1 MGKLLQLIAKL
12 FGKNAISKTLG
23 TRTNVI
29 KLPGNE
35 QKRLI
40 KDELNI
46 EAASDLAAQKVL
58 KEAEDLIAEIPKM
71 NDQEILTLTG
81 NLQRLDNKLNP
92 PSAEVLDL
100 TTKKPITGEG
110 LEQLAARDGLPA
122 DVSPDSPIGRVM
134 QGAQRLRK
142 EKDELD
148 KMLKDPVKQLEQ
160 EMQNPYR
167 AGGALDPKM
176 GIVRTAARQVL
187 QKLAREGKI
196 NIEDPR
202 EAKAII
208 EGYQGGVDPI
218 EVFRKTFGQDALG
231 DLANLGDELLEI
243 DNRGGS
249 FKELKKI
256 LDDEGFFDLQ
266 QPKSPAQGMT
276 DEELMKRIKDEDPEG
291 FATGGRVGYS
301 DGGYTFE
308 QFLKDKQQVDEFMSI
323 EELKREYKRMM
334 ELKKIRDQRD
344 MVATGGRVG
353 FDDGGILSLEEAKKL
368 NPGMFVDTTTYNP
381 IPENAPNMAAD
392 EIAKVIMGTGFL
404 PEEDDELGYP
414 EGMEKPMSSREFIFK
429 SYVVPKRKELME
441 NFGLT
446 MKEADDLIR
455 EGMAKYRTNKA
466 IGGRVGFQKGTS
478 KIFDQLE
485 MDVPHPYGH
494 RVNYQ
499 IGGPA
504 YDATDPI
511 YGASAI
517 TVTPDTIM
525 GPQGNQI
532 QAQMGKPSMTS
543 QFFSGP
549 AFDKYSAERTR
560 SYTQSPSRLQYNLDA
575 NKAAG
580 QFIQDRSKEMFGD
593 NIFGKGLGILGT
605 AASVPL
611 AAAISPFHE
620 AAQVIAEG
628 RMEPGSGAKGFYDAF
643 MAEKPF
649 LTAAQ
654 RAGGVL
660 QSIPVVGDAVTK
672 TGEKIYDLLNKPTT
686 AQPTFDRKATPT
698 PNAGTSAKFMLYS
711 DPPGTP
717 GRTAIGMVDPNDS
730 KHYGGYDAQGRERFH
745 NPSSDEYDPFSNF
758 KKGSY
763 GDPNYQ
769 RPTMA
774 DVAGPAATGGGYAG
788 DTKNVVSEDPL
799 GLIQQINKLR
809 NGQTP
814 YANYSYQPEEGGYVA
829 WNGTSY
835 SVVNPEQIKRDIE
848 AIQGLASGGRVGYAY
863 GSGLKLI
870 QLLQK
875 AGKSLKQAIKE
886 AVDNINPTGD
896 KKLDADMA
904 VDDMLETYSIDRDA
918 VDGYDILNA
927 YDEAYKTI
935 TNPKTMS
942 EVETLEAMGANITA
956 KTLELVE
963 KYPGLNS
970 ELARKIAS
978 DPDPQ
983 RQADVISMIEQTFK
997 MDEMGMSGDEIIDTF
1012 RKKTDRTKQAGG
1024 GLSYLSGF

>member
-29 KLPGNE
+29 KLPSNE
-35 QKRLI
+35 KKRLI

-58 KEAEDLIAEIPKM
+58 KEAEDLIADIPKM
-71 NDQEILTLTG
+71 NDQEVLTFTG
-81 NLQRLDNKLNP
+81 NLQRLDNKINP

-100 TTKKPITGEG
+100 TTKKPVTGEG

-148 KMLKDPVKQLEQ
+148 KMLKDPAKQLEQ

-167 AGGALDPKM
+167 SGGPLDPKM

-196 NIEDPR
+196 NIADER

-266 QPKSPAQGMT
+266 QPKNPVQGRT
-276 DEELMKRIKDEDPEG
+276 DEELMKLIKDEDPEK
-291 FATGGRVGYS
+291 F
-301 DGGYTFE
+301 
-308 QFLKDKQQVDEFMSI
+308 
-323 EELKREYKRMM
+323 
-334 ELKKIRDQRD
+334 
-344 MVATGGRVG
+344 ATGGRVG

-414 EGMEKPMSSREFIFK
+414 EGMEKPMSSKLFIFEE
-429 SYVVPKRKELME
+429 YVIPQRKKMME

-446 MKEADDLIR
+446 LKEADDLIR
-455 EGMAKYRTNKA
+455 QEMEKYRTNKA
-466 IGGRVGFQKGTS
+466 TGGRVGF
-478 KIFDQLE
+478 
-485 MDVPHPYGH
+485 
-494 RVNYQ
+494 Q

-504 YDATDPI
+504 YDATNPI
-511 YGASAI
+511 YGSSAI

-525 GPQGNQI
+525 GPQGKQI
-532 QAQMGKPSMTS
+532 QAQTGVNPALQRS
-543 QFFSGP
+543 QNPFQNLGFLNTQKHFDQNQLLKNAVASGEITP
-549 AFDKYSAERTR
+549 E
-560 SYTQSPSRLQYNLDA
+560 QYNEL
-575 NKAAG
+575 
-580 QFIQDRSKEMFGD
+580 
-593 NIFGKGLGILGT
+593 
-605 AASVPL
+605 
-611 AAAISPFHE
+611 
-620 AAQVIAEG
+620 
-628 RMEPGSGAKGFYDAF
+628 
-643 MAEKPF
+643 
-649 LTAAQ
+649 
-654 RAGGVL
+654 
-660 QSIPVVGDAVTK
+660 
-672 TGEKIYDLLNKPTT
+672 
-686 AQPTFDRKATPT
+686 
-698 PNAGTSAKFMLYS
+698 
-711 DPPGTP
+711 
-717 GRTAIGMVDPNDS
+717 
-730 KHYGGYDAQGRERFH
+730 GGYDVTQTMGAG
-745 NPSSDEYDPFSNF
+745 NPVMGGIGNLLGSTAYNVVQSLKGDQPFSDIPGDVYRNVKGGMGLISDDLKSKYENIINQQQSNVIPNF
-758 KKGSY
+758 EKLSDGSY
-763 GDPNYQ
+763 RDTRSGDIYGSETYDSIAAGMYPDIYNPNQ
-769 RPTMA
+769 QTTNSNIQNLTQLMD
-774 DVAGPAATGGGYAG
+774 DVNQTSGTTTIRSLEEAKNYLRKQALAAPSNQESIITDGPYKFKVGTDGSISY
-788 DTKNVVSEDPL
+788 L
-799 GLIQQINKLR
+799 GLID
-809 NGQTP
+809 
-814 YANYSYQPEEGGYVA
+814 GY
-829 WNGTSY
+829 
-835 SVVNPEQIKRDIE
+835 
-848 AIQGLASGGRVGYAY
+848 ASGGRVGYAY
-863 GSGLKLI
+863 GSGLKLA

-935 TNPKTMS
+935 ANPKTMS

-963 KYPGLNS
+963 KYPGLNT

-983 RQADVISMIEQTFK
+983 RQAEVISTIEQAFELMK
-997 MDEMGMSGDEIIDTF
+997 QGKSSDEVLDIMNQM
-1012 RKKTDRTKQAGG
+1012 TDRTKQAGG

>member
-29 KLPGNE
+29 KLPSNE
-35 QKRLI
+35 KKRLI

-58 KEAEDLIAEIPKM
+58 KEAEDLIADIPKM
-71 NDQEILTLTG
+71 NDQEVLTFTG
-81 NLQRLDNKLNP
+81 NLQRLDNKINP

-100 TTKKPITGEG
+100 TTKKPVTGEG

-148 KMLKDPVKQLEQ
+148 KMLKDPAKQLEQ

-167 AGGALDPKM
+167 SGGPLDPKM

-196 NIEDPR
+196 NIADER

-266 QPKSPAQGMT
+266 QPKNPVQGRT
-276 DEELMKRIKDEDPEG
+276 DEELMKLIKDEDPEK
-291 FATGGRVGYS
+291 F
-301 DGGYTFE
+301 
-308 QFLKDKQQVDEFMSI
+308 
-323 EELKREYKRMM
+323 
-334 ELKKIRDQRD
+334 
-344 MVATGGRVG
+344 ATGGRVG

-414 EGMEKPMSSREFIFK
+414 EGMEKPMSSKLFIFEE
-429 SYVVPKRKELME
+429 YVIPQRKKMME

-446 MKEADDLIR
+446 LKEADDLIR
-455 EGMAKYRTNKA
+455 QEMEKYRTNKA
-466 IGGRVGFQKGTS
+466 TGGRVGF
-478 KIFDQLE
+478 
-485 MDVPHPYGH
+485 
-494 RVNYQ
+494 Q

-511 YGASAI
+511 YGSSAI

-525 GPQGNQI
+525 GPQGKQI
-532 QAQMGKPSMTS
+532 QAQTGVNPALQRS
-543 QFFSGP
+543 QNPFQNLGFLNTQKHFDQNQLLKNAVASGEITP
-549 AFDKYSAERTR
+549 E
-560 SYTQSPSRLQYNLDA
+560 QYNEL
-575 NKAAG
+575 
-580 QFIQDRSKEMFGD
+580 
-593 NIFGKGLGILGT
+593 
-605 AASVPL
+605 
-611 AAAISPFHE
+611 
-620 AAQVIAEG
+620 
-628 RMEPGSGAKGFYDAF
+628 
-643 MAEKPF
+643 
-649 LTAAQ
+649 
-654 RAGGVL
+654 
-660 QSIPVVGDAVTK
+660 
-672 TGEKIYDLLNKPTT
+672 
-686 AQPTFDRKATPT
+686 
-698 PNAGTSAKFMLYS
+698 
-711 DPPGTP
+711 
-717 GRTAIGMVDPNDS
+717 
-730 KHYGGYDAQGRERFH
+730 GGYDVTQTMGAG
-745 NPSSDEYDPFSNF
+745 NPVMGGIGNLLGSTAYNVVQSLKGDQPFSDIPGDVYRNVKGGMGLISDDLKSKYENIINQQQSNVIPNF
-758 KKGSY
+758 EKLSDGSY
-763 GDPNYQ
+763 RDTRSGDIYGSETYDSIAAGMYPDIYNPNQ
-769 RPTMA
+769 QTTNSNIQNLTQLMD
-774 DVAGPAATGGGYAG
+774 DVNQTSGTTTIRSLEEAKNYLRKQALAAPSNQESIITDGPYKFKVGTDGSISY
-788 DTKNVVSEDPL
+788 L
-799 GLIQQINKLR
+799 GLID
-809 NGQTP
+809 
-814 YANYSYQPEEGGYVA
+814 GY
-829 WNGTSY
+829 
-835 SVVNPEQIKRDIE
+835 
-848 AIQGLASGGRVGYAY
+848 ASGGRVGYAY
-863 GSGLKLI
+863 GSGLKLA

-935 TNPKTMS
+935 ANPKTMS

-963 KYPGLNS
+963 KYPGLNT

-983 RQADVISMIEQTFK
+983 RQAEVISTIEQAFELMK
-997 MDEMGMSGDEIIDTF
+997 QGKSSDEVLDIMNQM
-1012 RKKTDRTKQAGG
+1012 TDRTKQAGG

>member
-92 PSAEVLDL
+92 PSAEVLDI
-100 TTKKPITGEG
+100 TTKKPVTGEG

-148 KMLKDPVKQLEQ
+148 KMLKDPAKQLEQ

-167 AGGALDPKM
+167 SGGPLDPKM

-196 NIEDPR
+196 NIADER

-249 FKELKKI
+249 FKDIKKI

-266 QPKSPAQGMT
+266 QPKNPAQGRT
-276 DEELMKRIKDEDPEG
+276 DEELMKIIKGEDPEE
-291 FATGGRVGYS
+291 FA
-301 DGGYTFE
+301 
-308 QFLKDKQQVDEFMSI
+308 K
-323 EELKREYKRMM
+323 
-334 ELKKIRDQRD
+334 
-344 MVATGGRVG
+344 GGRVG

-414 EGMEKPMSSREFIFK
+414 EGMEKPMSSKLFIFEQ
-429 SYVVPKRKELME
+429 YVIPQRKKMME

-446 MKEADDLIR
+446 LKEADDLIR
-455 EGMAKYRTNKA
+455 QEMEKYRTNKA

-494 RVNYQ
+494 RV
-499 IGGPA
+499 
-504 YDATDPI
+504 
-511 YGASAI
+511 
-517 TVTPDTIM
+517 
-525 GPQGNQI
+525 
-532 QAQMGKPSMTS
+532 
-543 QFFSGP
+543 
-549 AFDKYSAERTR
+549 
-560 SYTQSPSRLQYNLDA
+560 
-575 NKAAG
+575 
-580 QFIQDRSKEMFGD
+580 
-593 NIFGKGLGILGT
+593 
-605 AASVPL
+605 
-611 AAAISPFHE
+611 
-620 AAQVIAEG
+620 
-628 RMEPGSGAKGFYDAF
+628 
-643 MAEKPF
+643 
-649 LTAAQ
+649 
-654 RAGGVL
+654 
-660 QSIPVVGDAVTK
+660 
-672 TGEKIYDLLNKPTT
+672 
-686 AQPTFDRKATPT
+686 
-698 PNAGTSAKFMLYS
+698 
-711 DPPGTP
+711 
-717 GRTAIGMVDPNDS
+717 
-730 KHYGGYDAQGRERFH
+730 
-745 NPSSDEYDPFSNF
+745 
-758 KKGSY
+758 
-763 GDPNYQ
+763 
-769 RPTMA
+769 
-774 DVAGPAATGGGYAG
+774 
-788 DTKNVVSEDPL
+788 
-799 GLIQQINKLR
+799 
-809 NGQTP
+809 
-814 YANYSYQPEEGGYVA
+814 
-829 WNGTSY
+829 
-835 SVVNPEQIKRDIE
+835 
-848 AIQGLASGGRVGYAY
+848 GYAY
-863 GSGLKLI
+863 GSGLKLA

-935 TNPKTMS
+935 ANPKTMS

-983 RQADVISMIEQTFK
+983 RQAEVISTIEQAFELMK
-997 MDEMGMSGDEIIDTF
+997 QGKSSDEVLDIMKQM
-1012 RKKTDRTKQAGG
+1012 TDRTKQAGG

>member
-122 DVSPDSPIGRVM
+122 DVSPDSPIGKVM

-142 EKDELD
+142 EKEELD
-148 KMLKDPVKQLEQ
+148 RMLKDPVKQLEQ

-167 AGGALDPKM
+167 TGGALDPKM

-308 QFLKDKQQVDEFMSI
+308 QFLKDKQQVDKFMSI
-323 EELKREYKRMM
+323 EELKKEYERMM
-334 ELKKIRDQRD
+334 KLKKIREQRD

-353 FDDGGILSLEEAKKL
+353 FDAGGILSLEEAKKL

-466 IGGRVGFQKGTS
+466 IGGRVGFQKGTA

-504 YDATDPI
+504 YDATNPI
-511 YGASAI
+511 YGSSAI

-532 QAQMGKPSMTS
+532 QAQTGVNPLLQRLQARQQEPSMMS

-560 SYTQSPSRLQYNLDA
+560 AYTQSPSRLQYNLDS

-593 NIFGKGLGILGT
+593 NIFGKGLGILGK

-620 AAQVIAEG
+620 AAQVVAEG
-628 RMEPGSGAKGFYDAF
+628 RMKPVSPYSGDVANFTRAF
-643 MAEKPF
+643 LYEKP
-649 LTAAQ
+649 L
-654 RAGGVL
+654 
-660 QSIPVVGDAVTK
+660 
-672 TGEKIYDLLNKPTT
+672 
-686 AQPTFDRKATPT
+686 
-698 PNAGTSAKFMLYS
+698 
-711 DPPGTP
+711 
-717 GRTAIGMVDPNDS
+717 
-730 KHYGGYDAQGRERFH
+730 
-745 NPSSDEYDPFSNF
+745 
-758 KKGSY
+758 
-763 GDPNYQ
+763 
-769 RPTMA
+769 
-774 DVAGPAATGGGYAG
+774 
-788 DTKNVVSEDPL
+788 
-799 GLIQQINKLR
+799 
-809 NGQTP
+809 
-814 YANYSYQPEEGGYVA
+814 
-829 WNGTSY
+829 
-835 SVVNPEQIKRDIE
+835 
-848 AIQGLASGGRVGYAY
+848 
-863 GSGLKLI
+863 
-870 QLLQK
+870 
-875 AGKSLKQAIKE
+875 
-886 AVDNINPTGD
+886 
-896 KKLDADMA
+896 
-904 VDDMLETYSIDRDA
+904 
-918 VDGYDILNA
+918 
-927 YDEAYKTI
+927 
-935 TNPKTMS
+935 
-942 EVETLEAMGANITA
+942 
-956 KTLELVE
+956 
-963 KYPGLNS
+963 
-970 ELARKIAS
+970 
-978 DPDPQ
+978 
-983 RQADVISMIEQTFK
+983 
-997 MDEMGMSGDEIIDTF
+997 
-1012 RKKTDRTKQAGG
+1012 
-1024 GLSYLSGF
+1024 

>member
-1 MGKLLQLIAKL
+1 MGKLLQLITKL

-29 KLPGNE
+29 KLPSNE
-35 QKRLI
+35 KKRLI

-58 KEAEDLIAEIPKM
+58 KEAEDLIADIPKM
-71 NDQEILTLTG
+71 NDQEVLTFTG

-100 TTKKPITGEG
+100 TTKKPVTGEG

-148 KMLKDPVKQLEQ
+148 KMLKDPAKQLEQ

-167 AGGALDPKM
+167 SGGPLDPKM

-196 NIEDPR
+196 KIADER

-266 QPKSPAQGMT
+266 QPKNPVQGRT
-276 DEELMKRIKDEDPEG
+276 DEELMKLIKDEDPEK
-291 FATGGRVGYS
+291 F
-301 DGGYTFE
+301 
-308 QFLKDKQQVDEFMSI
+308 
-323 EELKREYKRMM
+323 
-334 ELKKIRDQRD
+334 
-344 MVATGGRVG
+344 ATGGRVG

-414 EGMEKPMSSREFIFK
+414 EGMEKPMSSKLFIFEE
-429 SYVVPKRKELME
+429 YVIPQRKKMME

-446 MKEADDLIR
+446 LKEADDLIR
-455 EGMAKYRTNKA
+455 QEMEKYRTNKA
-466 IGGRVGFQKGTS
+466 TGGRVGF
-478 KIFDQLE
+478 
-485 MDVPHPYGH
+485 
-494 RVNYQ
+494 Q

-511 YGASAI
+511 YGSSAI
-517 TVTPDTIM
+517 TVTPNTIM
-525 GPQGNQI
+525 GPQGKQI
-532 QAQMGKPSMTS
+532 QAQTGVNPALQRS
-543 QFFSGP
+543 QNPFQNLGFLNTQKHFDQNQLLKNAVASGEITP
-549 AFDKYSAERTR
+549 E
-560 SYTQSPSRLQYNLDA
+560 QYNEL
-575 NKAAG
+575 
-580 QFIQDRSKEMFGD
+580 
-593 NIFGKGLGILGT
+593 
-605 AASVPL
+605 
-611 AAAISPFHE
+611 
-620 AAQVIAEG
+620 
-628 RMEPGSGAKGFYDAF
+628 
-643 MAEKPF
+643 
-649 LTAAQ
+649 
-654 RAGGVL
+654 
-660 QSIPVVGDAVTK
+660 
-672 TGEKIYDLLNKPTT
+672 
-686 AQPTFDRKATPT
+686 
-698 PNAGTSAKFMLYS
+698 
-711 DPPGTP
+711 
-717 GRTAIGMVDPNDS
+717 
-730 KHYGGYDAQGRERFH
+730 GGYDVTQTMGAG
-745 NPSSDEYDPFSNF
+745 NPVMGGIGNLLGSTAYNVVQSLKGDQPFSDIPGDVYRNVKGGMGLISDDLKSKYENIINQQQSNVIPNF
-758 KKGSY
+758 EKLSDGSY
-763 GDPNYQ
+763 RDTRSGDIYGSETYDSIAAGMYPDIYNPNQ
-769 RPTMA
+769 QTTNSNIQNLTQLMD
-774 DVAGPAATGGGYAG
+774 DVNQTSGTTTIRSLEEAKNYLRKQALAAPSNQESIITDGPYKFKVGTDGSISY
-788 DTKNVVSEDPL
+788 L
-799 GLIQQINKLR
+799 GLID
-809 NGQTP
+809 
-814 YANYSYQPEEGGYVA
+814 GY
-829 WNGTSY
+829 
-835 SVVNPEQIKRDIE
+835 
-848 AIQGLASGGRVGYAY
+848 ASGGRVGYAY
-863 GSGLKLI
+863 GSGLKLA

-935 TNPKTMS
+935 ANPKTMS

-963 KYPGLNS
+963 KYPGLNT

-983 RQADVISMIEQTFK
+983 RQAEVISTIEQAFELMK
-997 MDEMGMSGDEIIDTF
+997 QGKSSDEVLDIMNQM
-1012 RKKTDRTKQAGG
+1012 TDRTKQAGG

>member
-344 MVATGGRVG
+344 MVAKGGRVG

-511 YGASAI
+511 YGSSAI
-517 TVTPDTIM
+517 TVTPNTIM

-532 QAQMGKPSMTS
+532 QAQTGVNPALQRSQNPFQNLGFLNTQKHFDQNQLLKNAVASGEITPEQYNELGGYDVTQTMGAGNPVMGGIGNLLGSTAYNVVQSLKGDQP
-543 QFFSGP
+543 FSDIPGDV
-549 AFDKYSAERTR
+549 FRNVKGGMGLISDDLKSKYENIVNQQQSNQSLNT
-560 SYTQSPSRLQYNLDA
+560 SPSKSNNLLSLFERYKD
-575 NKAAG
+575 
-580 QFIQDRSKEMFGD
+580 IQ
-593 NIFGKGLGILGT
+593 
-605 AASVPL
+605 
-611 AAAISPFHE
+611 
-620 AAQVIAEG
+620 
-628 RMEPGSGAKGFYDAF
+628 
-643 MAEKPF
+643 
-649 LTAAQ
+649 
-654 RAGGVL
+654 
-660 QSIPVVGDAVTK
+660 
-672 TGEKIYDLLNKPTT
+672 
-686 AQPTFDRKATPT
+686 TPT
-698 PNAGTSAKFMLYS
+698 PADPESGFVGETALGNIEKGIKNFLGSNKGLKYGKDIPSDINDIYS
-711 DPPGTP
+711 FIEGERRSFSPDLSQ
-717 GRTAIGMVDPNDS
+717 NY
-730 KHYGGYDAQGRERFH
+730 YGGDLYNYLQDF
-745 NPSSDEYDPFSNF
+745 YTY
-758 KKGSY
+758 KY
-763 GDPNYQ
+763 GDPRIDNFGFSG
-769 RPTMA
+769 RE
-774 DVAGPAATGGGYAG
+774 DVFKSYF
-788 DTKNVVSEDPL
+788 
-799 GLIQQINKLR
+799 NK
-809 NGQTP
+809 P
-814 YANYSYQPEEGGYVA
+814 Y
-829 WNGTSY
+829 
-835 SVVNPEQIKRDIE
+835 KF
-848 AIQGLASGGRVGYAY
+848 GLASGGRVGYAY
-863 GSGLKLI
+863 GSGLKLA

-935 TNPKTMS
+935 ANPKTMS

-963 KYPGLNS
+963 KYPGLDS

-983 RQADVISMIEQTFK
+983 RQAEVISTIEQAFELMK
-997 MDEMGMSGDEIIDTF
+997 KGKSSDEVLDIMKQM
-1012 RKKTDRTKQAGG
+1012 TDRTKQAGG

>member
-148 KMLKDPVKQLEQ
+148 KMLKDPAKQLEQ

-167 AGGALDPKM
+167 SGGPLDPKI

-196 NIEDPR
+196 NIADER

-249 FKELKKI
+249 FKDIKKI

-266 QPKSPAQGMT
+266 QPKNPAQGRT
-276 DEELMKRIKDEDPEG
+276 DEELMKIIKGEDPEE
-291 FATGGRVGYS
+291 FA
-301 DGGYTFE
+301 
-308 QFLKDKQQVDEFMSI
+308 K
-323 EELKREYKRMM
+323 
-334 ELKKIRDQRD
+334 
-344 MVATGGRVG
+344 GGRVG

-511 YGASAI
+511 YGSSAI
-517 TVTPDTIM
+517 TVTPNTIM

-532 QAQMGKPSMTS
+532 QAQTGVNPALQRS
-543 QFFSGP
+543 QNPFQNLGFLNTQKH
-549 AFDKYSAERTR
+549 FDQNQLLKNAVATGEIT
-560 SYTQSPSRLQYNLDA
+560 PEQYNEL
-575 NKAAG
+575 
-580 QFIQDRSKEMFGD
+580 
-593 NIFGKGLGILGT
+593 
-605 AASVPL
+605 
-611 AAAISPFHE
+611 
-620 AAQVIAEG
+620 
-628 RMEPGSGAKGFYDAF
+628 
-643 MAEKPF
+643 
-649 LTAAQ
+649 
-654 RAGGVL
+654 
-660 QSIPVVGDAVTK
+660 
-672 TGEKIYDLLNKPTT
+672 
-686 AQPTFDRKATPT
+686 
-698 PNAGTSAKFMLYS
+698 
-711 DPPGTP
+711 
-717 GRTAIGMVDPNDS
+717 
-730 KHYGGYDAQGRERFH
+730 GGYDVTQ
-745 NPSSDEYDPFSNF
+745 
-758 KKGSY
+758 
-763 GDPNYQ
+763 
-769 RPTMA
+769 TMA
-774 DVAGPAATGGGYAG
+774 AGNPVMGGIGNLLGSTAY
-788 DTKNVVSEDPL
+788 NVV
-799 GLIQQINKLR
+799 Q
-809 NGQTP
+809 
-814 YANYSYQPEEGGYVA
+814 
-829 WNGTSY
+829 
-835 SVVNPEQIKRDIE
+835 
-848 AIQGLASGGRVGYAY
+848 
-863 GSGLKLI
+863 
-870 QLLQK
+870 
-875 AGKSLKQAIKE
+875 SLKGDQSPFDIPGDVYRNVKGGMGFISDDLKSKYE
-886 AVDNINPTGD
+886 NIINQQQ
-896 KKLDADMA
+896 
-904 VDDMLETYSIDRDA
+904 S
-918 VDGYDILNA
+918 N
-927 YDEAYKTI
+927 
-935 TNPKTMS
+935 
-942 EVETLEAMGANITA
+942 
-956 KTLELVE
+956 
-963 KYPGLNS
+963 
-970 ELARKIAS
+970 
-978 DPDPQ
+978 
-983 RQADVISMIEQTFK
+983 VIP
-997 MDEMGMSGDEIIDTF
+997 
-1012 RKKTDRTKQAGG
+1012 
-1024 GLSYLSGF
+1024 

>member
-142 EKDELD
+142 ENEELD
-148 KMLKDPVKQLEQ
+148 KMLKDPAKQLEQ

-167 AGGALDPKM
+167 SGGPLDPKM

-249 FKELKKI
+249 FKDIKKI

-276 DEELMKRIKDEDPEG
+276 DEELMKIIKGEDPEG
-291 FATGGRVGYS
+291 F
-301 DGGYTFE
+301 
-308 QFLKDKQQVDEFMSI
+308 
-323 EELKREYKRMM
+323 
-334 ELKKIRDQRD
+334 
-344 MVATGGRVG
+344 ATGGRVG

-404 PEEDDELGYP
+404 REEDDELGYP

-494 RVNYQ
+494 RVNFQ

-504 YDATDPI
+504 YDATNPI
-511 YGASAI
+511 YGSSAI

-525 GPQGNQI
+525 GPQGKQI
-532 QAQMGKPSMTS
+532 QAQTGVNPALQRSQNPFQNLGFLNTQKHFDQNQLLKNAVASGEITPEQYNELGGYDVTQTMGAGNPVMGGIGNLLGSTAYNVVQSLKGDQP
-543 QFFSGP
+543 FSDIPGDV
-549 AFDKYSAERTR
+549 FRNVKGGMGLISDDLKSKYENIVNQQQSNQSLNT
-560 SYTQSPSRLQYNLDA
+560 SPSKSNNLLSLFERYKD
-575 NKAAG
+575 
-580 QFIQDRSKEMFGD
+580 IQ
-593 NIFGKGLGILGT
+593 
-605 AASVPL
+605 
-611 AAAISPFHE
+611 
-620 AAQVIAEG
+620 
-628 RMEPGSGAKGFYDAF
+628 
-643 MAEKPF
+643 
-649 LTAAQ
+649 
-654 RAGGVL
+654 
-660 QSIPVVGDAVTK
+660 
-672 TGEKIYDLLNKPTT
+672 
-686 AQPTFDRKATPT
+686 TPT
-698 PNAGTSAKFMLYS
+698 PADPESGFVGETALGNIEKGIKNFLGSNKGLKYGKDIPSDINDIYS
-711 DPPGTP
+711 FIEG
-717 GRTAIGMVDPNDS
+717 GRRSFSPDLSQNY
-730 KHYGGYDAQGRERFH
+730 YGGNLYNYLQDF
-745 NPSSDEYDPFSNF
+745 YTY
-758 KKGSY
+758 KY
-763 GDPNYQ
+763 GDPRIDNFGFSGGE
-769 RPTMA
+769 
-774 DVAGPAATGGGYAG
+774 DVFKSYF
-788 DTKNVVSEDPL
+788 
-799 GLIQQINKLR
+799 NK
-809 NGQTP
+809 P
-814 YANYSYQPEEGGYVA
+814 Y
-829 WNGTSY
+829 
-835 SVVNPEQIKRDIE
+835 KF
-848 AIQGLASGGRVGYAY
+848 GLASGGRVGYAY
-863 GSGLKLI
+863 GSGLKLA

-935 TNPKTMS
+935 ANPKTMS
-942 EVETLEAMGANITA
+942 ESIKEGVDDVMRDISPA
-956 KTLELVE
+956 
-963 KYPGLNS
+963 GL
-970 ELARKIAS
+970 
-978 DPDPQ
+978 
-983 RQADVISMIEQTFK
+983 
-997 MDEMGMSGDEIIDTF
+997 
-1012 RKKTDRTKQAGG
+1012 
-1024 GLSYLSGF
+1024 

>member
-29 KLPGNE
+29 KLPSNE
-35 QKRLI
+35 KKRLI

-58 KEAEDLIAEIPKM
+58 KEAEDLIADIPKM
-71 NDQEILTLTG
+71 NDQEVLTFTG
-81 NLQRLDNKLNP
+81 NLQRLDNKINP

-100 TTKKPITGEG
+100 TTKKPVTGEG
-110 LEQLAARDGLPA
+110 LEQLAAREGLPA

-148 KMLKDPVKQLEQ
+148 KMLKDPAKQLEQ

-167 AGGALDPKM
+167 SGGPLDPKT

-196 NIEDPR
+196 NIADER

-231 DLANLGDELLEI
+231 DLANLGEELLEI

-266 QPKSPAQGMT
+266 QPKNPVQGIT
-276 DEELMKRIKDEDPEG
+276 DEELMKIIKDEDPEK
-291 FATGGRVGYS
+291 F
-301 DGGYTFE
+301 
-308 QFLKDKQQVDEFMSI
+308 
-323 EELKREYKRMM
+323 
-334 ELKKIRDQRD
+334 
-344 MVATGGRVG
+344 ATGGRVG

-404 PEEDDELGYP
+404 REEDDELDYP
-414 EGMEKPMSSREFIFK
+414 EGMEKPMSSKLFIFEE
-429 SYVVPKRKELME
+429 YVIPQRKKMME

-446 MKEADDLIR
+446 LKEADDLIR
-455 EGMAKYRTNKA
+455 QEMEKYRTNKA
-466 IGGRVGFQKGTS
+466 TGGRVGFQKGS
-478 KIFDQLE
+478 PEIFDQLE
-485 MDVPHPYGH
+485 MDVPYPYGH

-511 YGASAI
+511 YGSSAI

-525 GPQGNQI
+525 GPQGKQI
-532 QAQMGKPSMTS
+532 QAQTGVNPALQRS
-543 QFFSGP
+543 QNPFQNLGFLNTQKHFDQNQLLKNAVASGEITP
-549 AFDKYSAERTR
+549 E
-560 SYTQSPSRLQYNLDA
+560 QYNEL
-575 NKAAG
+575 
-580 QFIQDRSKEMFGD
+580 
-593 NIFGKGLGILGT
+593 
-605 AASVPL
+605 
-611 AAAISPFHE
+611 
-620 AAQVIAEG
+620 
-628 RMEPGSGAKGFYDAF
+628 
-643 MAEKPF
+643 
-649 LTAAQ
+649 
-654 RAGGVL
+654 
-660 QSIPVVGDAVTK
+660 
-672 TGEKIYDLLNKPTT
+672 
-686 AQPTFDRKATPT
+686 
-698 PNAGTSAKFMLYS
+698 
-711 DPPGTP
+711 
-717 GRTAIGMVDPNDS
+717 
-730 KHYGGYDAQGRERFH
+730 GGYDVTQTMAAG
-745 NPSSDEYDPFSNF
+745 NPVMGGIGNLLGSTAYNVVQSLKGDQPFSDIPGDVYRNVKGGMGLISDDLKSKYENIINQQQSNVIPNF
-758 KKGSY
+758 EKLSDGSY
-763 GDPNYQ
+763 RDTRSGDIYGSETYGSIAAGMYPDIYNPNQ
-769 RPTMA
+769 QTTNSNIQNLTQLMD
-774 DVAGPAATGGGYAG
+774 DVNQTSGTTTIRSLEEAKNYLRKQGLAAHGPYKFKVGTDGSISY
-788 DTKNVVSEDPL
+788 L
-799 GLIQQINKLR
+799 GLID
-809 NGQTP
+809 
-814 YANYSYQPEEGGYVA
+814 GY
-829 WNGTSY
+829 
-835 SVVNPEQIKRDIE
+835 
-848 AIQGLASGGRVGYAY
+848 ASGGRVGYAY
-863 GSGLKLI
+863 GSGLKLV

-983 RQADVISMIEQTFK
+983 RQAEVISTIEQAFELMK
-997 MDEMGMSGDEIIDTF
+997 QGKSSDEVLDIMKQM
-1012 RKKTDRTKQAGG
+1012 TDRTKQAGG

>member
-29 KLPGNE
+29 KLPSNE
-35 QKRLI
+35 KKRLI

-58 KEAEDLIAEIPKM
+58 KEAEDLIADIPKM
-71 NDQEILTLTG
+71 NDQEVLTFTG
-81 NLQRLDNKLNP
+81 NLQRLDNKINP

-100 TTKKPITGEG
+100 TTKKPVTGEG

-148 KMLKDPVKQLEQ
+148 KMLKDPAKQLEQ

-167 AGGALDPKM
+167 SGGPLDPKM

-196 NIEDPR
+196 NIADER

-249 FKELKKI
+249 FKDIKKI

-266 QPKSPAQGMT
+266 QPKNPVQGRT
-276 DEELMKRIKDEDPEG
+276 DEELMKLIKDEDPEK
-291 FATGGRVGYS
+291 F
-301 DGGYTFE
+301 
-308 QFLKDKQQVDEFMSI
+308 
-323 EELKREYKRMM
+323 
-334 ELKKIRDQRD
+334 
-344 MVATGGRVG
+344 ATGGRVG

-404 PEEDDELGYP
+404 PEEDNELGYP
-414 EGMEKPMSSREFIFK
+414 EGMEKPMSSKLFIFEE
-429 SYVVPKRKELME
+429 YVIPQRKKMME

-446 MKEADDLIR
+446 LKEADDLIR
-455 EGMAKYRTNKA
+455 QEMEKYRTNKA
-466 IGGRVGFQKGTS
+466 T
-478 KIFDQLE
+478 
-485 MDVPHPYGH
+485 
-494 RVNYQ
+494 
-499 IGGPA
+499 
-504 YDATDPI
+504 
-511 YGASAI
+511 
-517 TVTPDTIM
+517 
-525 GPQGNQI
+525 
-532 QAQMGKPSMTS
+532 
-543 QFFSGP
+543 
-549 AFDKYSAERTR
+549 
-560 SYTQSPSRLQYNLDA
+560 
-575 NKAAG
+575 
-580 QFIQDRSKEMFGD
+580 
-593 NIFGKGLGILGT
+593 
-605 AASVPL
+605 
-611 AAAISPFHE
+611 
-620 AAQVIAEG
+620 
-628 RMEPGSGAKGFYDAF
+628 
-643 MAEKPF
+643 
-649 LTAAQ
+649 
-654 RAGGVL
+654 
-660 QSIPVVGDAVTK
+660 
-672 TGEKIYDLLNKPTT
+672 
-686 AQPTFDRKATPT
+686 
-698 PNAGTSAKFMLYS
+698 
-711 DPPGTP
+711 
-717 GRTAIGMVDPNDS
+717 
-730 KHYGGYDAQGRERFH
+730 
-745 NPSSDEYDPFSNF
+745 
-758 KKGSY
+758 
-763 GDPNYQ
+763 
-769 RPTMA
+769 
-774 DVAGPAATGGGYAG
+774 
-788 DTKNVVSEDPL
+788 
-799 GLIQQINKLR
+799 
-809 NGQTP
+809 
-814 YANYSYQPEEGGYVA
+814 
-829 WNGTSY
+829 
-835 SVVNPEQIKRDIE
+835 
-848 AIQGLASGGRVGYAY
+848 GGRVGYAY
-863 GSGLKLI
+863 GSGLKLA

-904 VDDMLETYSIDRDA
+904 VDDMLETYSIDKDA

-935 TNPKTMS
+935 ANPKTMS

-983 RQADVISMIEQTFK
+983 RQAEVISTIEQAFELMK
-997 MDEMGMSGDEIIDTF
+997 QGKSSDEVLDIMKQM
-1012 RKKTDRTKQAGG
+1012 TDRTKQAGG

>member
-29 KLPGNE
+29 KLPSNE
-35 QKRLI
+35 KKRLI

-58 KEAEDLIAEIPKM
+58 KEAEDLIADIPKM
-71 NDQEILTLTG
+71 NDQEVLTFTG

-100 TTKKPITGEG
+100 TTKKPVTGEG

-148 KMLKDPVKQLEQ
+148 KMLKDPAKQLEQ

-167 AGGALDPKM
+167 SGGPLDPKM

-196 NIEDPR
+196 NIADER

-249 FKELKKI
+249 FKDIKKI

-266 QPKSPAQGMT
+266 QPKNPVQGRT
-276 DEELMKRIKDEDPEG
+276 DEELMKLIKDEDPEK
-291 FATGGRVGYS
+291 FATGGRVGFE

-308 QFLKDKQQVDEFMSI
+308 QFLKDKQQVDKFMSI

-404 PEEDDELGYP
+404 PEEDNELGYP
-414 EGMEKPMSSREFIFK
+414 EGMEKPMSSKLFIFEE
-429 SYVVPKRKELME
+429 YVIPQRKKMME

-446 MKEADDLIR
+446 LKEADDLIR
-455 EGMAKYRTNKA
+455 QEMEKYRTNKA
-466 IGGRVGFQKGTS
+466 TGGRVGF
-478 KIFDQLE
+478 
-485 MDVPHPYGH
+485 
-494 RVNYQ
+494 Q

-504 YDATDPI
+504 YDATNPI
-511 YGASAI
+511 YGSSAI

-525 GPQGNQI
+525 GPQGKQI
-532 QAQMGKPSMTS
+532 QAQTGVNPALQRS
-543 QFFSGP
+543 QNPFQNLGFLNTQKHFDQNQLLKNAVASGEITP
-549 AFDKYSAERTR
+549 E
-560 SYTQSPSRLQYNLDA
+560 QYNEL
-575 NKAAG
+575 
-580 QFIQDRSKEMFGD
+580 
-593 NIFGKGLGILGT
+593 
-605 AASVPL
+605 
-611 AAAISPFHE
+611 
-620 AAQVIAEG
+620 
-628 RMEPGSGAKGFYDAF
+628 
-643 MAEKPF
+643 
-649 LTAAQ
+649 
-654 RAGGVL
+654 
-660 QSIPVVGDAVTK
+660 
-672 TGEKIYDLLNKPTT
+672 
-686 AQPTFDRKATPT
+686 
-698 PNAGTSAKFMLYS
+698 
-711 DPPGTP
+711 
-717 GRTAIGMVDPNDS
+717 
-730 KHYGGYDAQGRERFH
+730 GGYDVTQTMAAG
-745 NPSSDEYDPFSNF
+745 NPIMGGIGNLLGSTAYNVVQSLKGDQPFSDIPGDVYRNVKGGMGLISDDLKSKYESIINQQQSNVIPNF
-758 KKGSY
+758 EKLSDGSYRDTRSGDIYGSETYGSIAAGMYPDIYNPNQQTTTPMAGYGTTYKWDSNTGKYNLIDSQARKGQGLGFMTAGEY
-763 GDPNYQ
+763 GDPMY
-769 RPTMA
+769 
-774 DVAGPAATGGGYAG
+774 G
-788 DTKNVVSEDPL
+788 KIL
-799 GLIQQINKLR
+799 GLNPDNTLSIIGDLGK
-809 NGQTP
+809 
-814 YANYSYQPEEGGYVA
+814 ANTLSKEDYEYYNPNNTYGDLFNFYNTGPGY
-829 WNGTSY
+829 
-835 SVVNPEQIKRDIE
+835 
-848 AIQGLASGGRVGYAY
+848 ASGGRVGYAY
-863 GSGLKLI
+863 GSGLKLA

-935 TNPKTMS
+935 ANPKTMS

-983 RQADVISMIEQTFK
+983 RQAEVISTIEQAFELMK
-997 MDEMGMSGDEIIDTF
+997 QGKSSDEVLDIMKQM
-1012 RKKTDRTKQAGG
+1012 TDRTKQAGG

>member
-29 KLPGNE
+29 KLPSNE
-35 QKRLI
+35 KKRLI

-58 KEAEDLIAEIPKM
+58 KEAEDLIADIPKM
-71 NDQEILTLTG
+71 NDQEVLTFTG
-81 NLQRLDNKLNP
+81 NLQRLDNKINP

-100 TTKKPITGEG
+100 TTKKPVTGEG
-110 LEQLAARDGLPA
+110 LEQLAAREGLPA

-148 KMLKDPVKQLEQ
+148 KMLKDPAKQLEQ

-167 AGGALDPKM
+167 SGGPLDPKT

-196 NIEDPR
+196 NIADER

-231 DLANLGDELLEI
+231 DLSNLGDELLEI

-256 LDDEGFFDLQ
+256 LEDEGFFDLQ
-266 QPKSPAQGMT
+266 QPKNPVQGIT
-276 DEELMKRIKDEDPEG
+276 DEELMKIIKDEDPEK
-291 FATGGRVGYS
+291 F
-301 DGGYTFE
+301 
-308 QFLKDKQQVDEFMSI
+308 
-323 EELKREYKRMM
+323 
-334 ELKKIRDQRD
+334 
-344 MVATGGRVG
+344 ATGGRVG

-392 EIAKVIMGTGFL
+392 EIAKVILGTGFL
-404 PEEDDELGYP
+404 REEDDELGYP
-414 EGMEKPMSSREFIFK
+414 EGMEKPMSSKLFIFEE
-429 SYVVPKRKELME
+429 YVIPQRKKMME

-446 MKEADDLIR
+446 LKEADDLIR
-455 EGMAKYRTNKA
+455 QEMEKYRTNKA
-466 IGGRVGFQKGTS
+466 TGGRVGFQKGS
-478 KIFDQLE
+478 PKIFDQLE
-485 MDVPHPYGH
+485 MDVPYPYGH
-494 RVNYQ
+494 RVN
-499 IGGPA
+499 
-504 YDATDPI
+504 
-511 YGASAI
+511 
-517 TVTPDTIM
+517 
-525 GPQGNQI
+525 
-532 QAQMGKPSMTS
+532 
-543 QFFSGP
+543 
-549 AFDKYSAERTR
+549 
-560 SYTQSPSRLQYNLDA
+560 
-575 NKAAG
+575 
-580 QFIQDRSKEMFGD
+580 
-593 NIFGKGLGILGT
+593 
-605 AASVPL
+605 
-611 AAAISPFHE
+611 
-620 AAQVIAEG
+620 
-628 RMEPGSGAKGFYDAF
+628 
-643 MAEKPF
+643 
-649 LTAAQ
+649 
-654 RAGGVL
+654 
-660 QSIPVVGDAVTK
+660 
-672 TGEKIYDLLNKPTT
+672 
-686 AQPTFDRKATPT
+686 
-698 PNAGTSAKFMLYS
+698 
-711 DPPGTP
+711 
-717 GRTAIGMVDPNDS
+717 
-730 KHYGGYDAQGRERFH
+730 
-745 NPSSDEYDPFSNF
+745 
-758 KKGSY
+758 
-763 GDPNYQ
+763 
-769 RPTMA
+769 
-774 DVAGPAATGGGYAG
+774 
-788 DTKNVVSEDPL
+788 
-799 GLIQQINKLR
+799 
-809 NGQTP
+809 
-814 YANYSYQPEEGGYVA
+814 
-829 WNGTSY
+829 
-835 SVVNPEQIKRDIE
+835 
-848 AIQGLASGGRVGYAY
+848 YAY
-863 GSGLKLI
+863 GSGLKLA

-935 TNPKTMS
+935 ANPKTMS

-983 RQADVISMIEQTFK
+983 RQAEVISTIEQAFELMK
-997 MDEMGMSGDEIIDTF
+997 QGKSSDEVLDIMNQM
-1012 RKKTDRTKQAGG
+1012 TDRTKQAGG

>member
-29 KLPGNE
+29 KLPSNE
-35 QKRLI
+35 KKRLI

-58 KEAEDLIAEIPKM
+58 KEAEDLIADIPKM
-71 NDQEILTLTG
+71 NDQEVLTFTG
-81 NLQRLDNKLNP
+81 NLQRLDNKINP
-92 PSAEVLDL
+92 PSAEVLDI
-100 TTKKPITGEG
+100 TTKKPVTGEG

-148 KMLKDPVKQLEQ
+148 KMLKDPAKQLEQ

-167 AGGALDPKM
+167 SGGPLDPKM

-187 QKLAREGKI
+187 QKLAKEGKI
-196 NIEDPR
+196 NIADER

-256 LDDEGFFDLQ
+256 LEDEGFFDLQ
-266 QPKSPAQGMT
+266 QPKNPVQGRT
-276 DEELMKRIKDEDPEG
+276 DEELMKLIKDEDPEG
-291 FATGGRVGYS
+291 FATGGRVG
-301 DGGYTFE
+301 
-308 QFLKDKQQVDEFMSI
+308 
-323 EELKREYKRMM
+323 
-334 ELKKIRDQRD
+334 
-344 MVATGGRVG
+344 
-353 FDDGGILSLEEAKKL
+353 FDDGGLGSLPL
-368 NPGMFVDTTTYNP
+368 GLQMDTTTSNP

-414 EGMEKPMSSREFIFK
+414 EGMEKPMSSKLFIFEE
-429 SYVVPKRKELME
+429 YVIPQRKKMME

-446 MKEADDLIR
+446 LKEADDLIR
-455 EGMAKYRTNKA
+455 QEMEKYRTNKA
-466 IGGRVGFQKGTS
+466 TGGRVGF
-478 KIFDQLE
+478 
-485 MDVPHPYGH
+485 
-494 RVNYQ
+494 Q

-511 YGASAI
+511 YGSSAI
-517 TVTPDTIM
+517 TVTPNTIM
-525 GPQGNQI
+525 GPEGNQI
-532 QAQMGKPSMTS
+532 QAQTGVNPALQRS
-543 QFFSGP
+543 QNPFQNLGFLNTQKHFDQNQLLKNAVASGEITP
-549 AFDKYSAERTR
+549 E
-560 SYTQSPSRLQYNLDA
+560 QYNEL
-575 NKAAG
+575 
-580 QFIQDRSKEMFGD
+580 
-593 NIFGKGLGILGT
+593 
-605 AASVPL
+605 
-611 AAAISPFHE
+611 
-620 AAQVIAEG
+620 
-628 RMEPGSGAKGFYDAF
+628 
-643 MAEKPF
+643 
-649 LTAAQ
+649 
-654 RAGGVL
+654 
-660 QSIPVVGDAVTK
+660 
-672 TGEKIYDLLNKPTT
+672 
-686 AQPTFDRKATPT
+686 
-698 PNAGTSAKFMLYS
+698 
-711 DPPGTP
+711 
-717 GRTAIGMVDPNDS
+717 
-730 KHYGGYDAQGRERFH
+730 GGYDVTQTMGAG
-745 NPSSDEYDPFSNF
+745 NPVMGGIGNLLGSTAYNVVQSLKGDQPFSDIPGDVYRNVKGGMGLISDDLKSKYENIINQQQSNVIPNF
-758 KKGSY
+758 EKLSDGSY
-763 GDPNYQ
+763 RDTRSGDIYGSETYGSIAAGMYPDIYNPNQ
-769 RPTMA
+769 QTTNSNIQNLTQLMD
-774 DVAGPAATGGGYAG
+774 DVNQTSGTTTIRSLEEAKNYLRKQALAAPSNQESIITDGPYKFKVGTDGSISY
-788 DTKNVVSEDPL
+788 L
-799 GLIQQINKLR
+799 GLID
-809 NGQTP
+809 
-814 YANYSYQPEEGGYVA
+814 GY
-829 WNGTSY
+829 
-835 SVVNPEQIKRDIE
+835 
-848 AIQGLASGGRVGYAY
+848 ASGGRVGYAY
-863 GSGLKLI
+863 GSGLKLA

-935 TNPKTMS
+935 ANPKTMS

-983 RQADVISMIEQTFK
+983 RQAEVLATIEQAFELMK
-997 MDEMGMSGDEIIDTF
+997 KGKSSDEVLDIMNQM
-1012 RKKTDRTKQAGG
+1012 TDRTKQAGG